1 MPNPARSRERSGKA
15 RRSGRSGL
23 LLVPA
28 LLTALL
34 GPLLPTGTAL
44 AATPPPPAASAAPA
58 PDPDPTTPAP
68 EPSTTTDPAP
78 APTPTVEPSPDPTE
92 PAVDPCPALPVAPL
106 GDPGDAIA
114 HVTLAPQ
121 ESACFTVTV
130 EKPGLHD
137 ILRDGEPNISSTL
150 YSGADRVACD
160 TTIYPRITCDLAG
173 GTYTLRLTNHAWAG
187 KLGISVVPLMVGPE
201 CPRIAG
207 TSYDATPATGRVA
220 TPLGVVCHAFDA
232 VPGERITTTFR
243 LPTYS
248 SSNQYVHW
256 ITDDTGKRICPQ
268 WNEDGSEGCVLPPG
282 TGGYRL
288 LAEVKSAG
296 TGFPT
301 TYSLALRRLSN
312 PAGCAPV
319 SVGSYGVAPAQVSP
333 PTGCRSFTPTTS
345 GRYDI
350 RGTTASGRVSPVV
363 VYTGDGGKLVCDEGS
378 NCGLTAGIT
387 YALLSDDT
395 VQVLSR
401 SATDGCANDITL
413 ASVHRGTI
421 GAVGEVDCQ
430 YLALPQGAK
439 VSVLRDEAVRVEV
452 RDARGVE
459 LCDDWDLGEGFCT
472 LSGTAPYRLL
482 ADGRYSET
490 TTGDYHLIVHRTD
503 APSTCRTFLAGD
515 FTADSAVMAVRTGEG
530 VFADCLT
537 IPADDHSAREIV
549 RNQRVA
555 GDAAAQVTIFDPQGK
570 RVCAAGPGY
579 DDGVTCNLAP
589 GLAHTVLVQG
599 SDSPAEYALTR
610 MDVTATARGCVPTP
624 ATAPGGPSTGG
635 VPAAPGGFRCHQ
647 VTTADAGDVLH
658 LNARDSE
665 HTARLGVFAADGSTV
680 CDYST
685 TACAATGS
693 TRYQAI
699 VMVGNGEPAAPSYH
713 LDALRFATA
722 AGPAPECVK
731 VPSISYG
738 FGPLSGT
745 LSEQKSAICA
755 VLPTATG
762 DRFDLAF
769 TPEVAYDQLPGTWLY
784 DGSDLSSACA
794 KTGWSA
800 YDCSVTDT
808 GSKVS
813 RPTTLVIGL
822 PEQPDQDSTAVR
834 AQATCTVQ
842 VCGLEKQTIGT
853 FGPATVGAGK
863 ITMTLTGTLLR
874 ATDRV
879 EVYREDPYDAFR
891 AESTTVSVAPDLR
904 SMTVALDLTYAPSG
918 PLHVTVFTHYGQKIR
933 LPDIVVGLA
942 IRSTALPSITG
953 TAVVG
958 GKVTA
963 TTGSWTPAAES
974 YAYQWRA
981 NGVAIAGATAS
992 TYTLPSTLFGK
1003 QLSVAVT
1010 ARKAGHPVVTATS
1023 PAVLVK
1029 GVAPK
1034 PTTVP
1039 RVSGTVRVGSKVTAV
1054 VGTWTP
1060 APTSYAYQWRANG
1073 VAIAGATGASYVPV
1087 ASTLGKKLT
1096 VTVTALRTGH
1106 LSGAYTT
1113 AGVTVAIGLAPKA
1126 TTAPYVTGTV
1136 RVGRTLT
1143 LNRGAWTPAPTSY
1156 AYQWY
1161 ANGRAISGATR
1172 TTFTLTSAQ
1181 RGLTITVRVTA
1192 YRTGHAAGVAWTRST
1207 GAVAG

>member
-1 MPNPARSRERSGKA
+1 M
-15 RRSGRSGL
+15 
-23 LLVPA
+23 
-28 LLTALL
+28 
-34 GPLLPTGTAL
+34 
-44 AATPPPPAASAAPA
+44 
-58 PDPDPTTPAP
+58 
-68 EPSTTTDPAP
+68 
-78 APTPTVEPSPDPTE
+78 
-92 PAVDPCPALPVAPL
+92 
-106 GDPGDAIA
+106 
-114 HVTLAPQ
+114 TLAPQ
-121 ESACFTVTV
+121 ESACFTITV
-130 EKPGLHD
+130 KRSGLHE
-137 ILRDGEPNISSTL
+137 ILRHGEANIRSTL
-150 YSGADRVACD
+150 YSGAGAGAEADPVACD
-160 TTIYPRITCDLAG
+160 EEDYPRVWCDLAT
-173 GTYTLRLTNHAWAG
+173 GTYTLRLTNHASAG
-187 KLGISVVPLMVGPE
+187 ELRVSVVPLMADPM

-207 TSYDATPATGRVA
+207 TGYDTAPATGRVA
-220 TPLGVVCHAFDA
+220 NPLGVICHAFDA
-232 VPGERITTTFR
+232 APGERITTEFR

-248 SSNQYVHW
+248 DSNQYVHW
-256 ITDDTGKRICPQ
+256 ITDDTGKRICPR

-288 LAEVKSAG
+288 LAEVRSAG

-319 SVGSYGVAPAQVSP
+319 SVGAYGVAPAQVSP

-350 RGTTASGRVSPVV
+350 RGTTESGRIAPVV
-363 VYTGDGGKLVCDEGS
+363 VYTADGSKLVCDEGS
-378 NCGLTAGIT
+378 DCRLTAGIT
-387 YALLSDDT
+387 YALISNDT

-401 SATDGCANDITL
+401 SSTDGCVNDITL

-421 GAVGEVDCQ
+421 GTVGEVDCQ
-430 YLALPQGAK
+430 YLALSQGAK
-439 VSVLRDEAVRVEV
+439 VSVLRDEAARVEV
-452 RDARGVE
+452 RDARGIE

-482 ADGRYSET
+482 VDGRYSDT

-515 FTADSAVMAVRTGEG
+515 FTADSAVMAVNTGEG

-537 IPADDHSAREIV
+537 IPADGHSAREIV
-549 RNQRVA
+549 RIQRIA
-555 GDAAAQVTIFDPQGK
+555 GDAAALVTVFDPHGK

-579 DDGVTCNLAP
+579 GDWGACQLAP

-610 MDVTATARGCVPTP
+610 LDVTATARGCVPTP

-665 HTARLGVFAADGSTV
+665 HTARLGVFAADGAVV
-680 CDYST
+680 CDHST

-699 VMVGNGEPAAPSYH
+699 VLVENGEQAAPSYR

-722 AGPAPECVK
+722 TGPAPECVK

-738 FGPLSGT
+738 FGPLTGT

-762 DRFDLAF
+762 DRFGLAF
-769 TPEVAYDQLPGTWLY
+769 TPEVASNQLPGTWLY
-784 DGSDLSSACA
+784 DRSDLSSTCS
-794 KTGWSA
+794 KSGWSG
-800 YDCSVTDT
+800 YDCAVTDAD
-808 GSKVS
+808 SKVS

-822 PEQPDQDSTAVR
+822 PERPAQDSTTVR
-834 AQATCTVQ
+834 AQARCTVQ
-842 VCGLEKQTIGT
+842 VCGLEKQTVGT

-874 ATDRV
+874 DTDRV
-879 EVYREDPYDAFR
+879 EVYRDDPYDPFR
-891 AESTTVSVAPDLR
+891 AESTTISVAPDRR
-904 SMTVALDLTYAPSG
+904 SMTVALDLTYAPHG
-918 PLHVTVFTHYGQKIR
+918 PLHVSVFTHYGQEYR
-933 LPDIVVGLA
+933 RSDITVVGPVYA
-942 IRSTALPSITG
+942 TALPSITG
-953 TAVVG
+953 TVAVG
-958 GKVTA
+958 SKVTA
-963 TTGSWTPAAES
+963 KVGSWSLPVDS
-974 YAYQWRA
+974 YAYQWRSD
-981 NGVAIAGATAS
+981 GVAIAGATAS
-992 TYTLPSTLFGK
+992 TYTPSVALLGK
-1003 QLSVAVT
+1003 RLSVAVT
-1010 ARKAGHPVVTATS
+1010 ARKAGHPTAMQSSGSVV
-1023 PAVLVK
+1023 VK

-1034 PTTVP
+1034 PTKLP
-1039 RVSGTVRVGSKVTAV
+1039 YVSGSTRVGNKMTAV
-1054 VGTWTP
+1054 VGTWSP

-1073 VAIAGATGASYVPV
+1073 VAISGATGSTYVIGGAV
-1087 ASTLGKKLT
+1087 AGKKLS
-1096 VTVTALRTGH
+1096 VTVTAHRTGH

-1113 AGVTVAIGLAPKA
+1113 TGYTSAYGYAPKA
-1126 TTAPYVTGTV
+1126 TKAPSLTGTV
-1136 RVGRTLT
+1136 KVGRTLT
-1143 LNRGAWTPAPTSY
+1143 LNRGTWTPVPTSY

-1172 TTFTLTSAQ
+1172 GTFTLTQAQ
-1181 RGLTITVRVTA
+1181 RGTRITVKVTA
-1192 YRTGHAAGVAWTRST
+1192 HRTGHASGVAWTPAT
-1207 GAVAG
+1207 GAVAR